1 MWQPSLYIKETL
13 RKFIRPRTYFCDQL
27 WTSVNIRINGD
38 VEACACA
45 PTKGPTFPLLSE
57 PIEKLL
63 NNEWFMDTRRYLL
76 GETNLPV
83 AAPDEEQGRIFECCV
98 NCPVSLQDRYY
109 INTMRLRLTEPRLIR
124 THRLK
129 PAPESL
135 LREKHA
141 NYKRMLSLL
150 RRPVTNIG
158 AFPIFAHIDP
168 SNVCNLRCPFCLVG
182 TGKLEQ
188 EPRGFMPFEL
198 FERLMERIGLYLIG
212 LELYRYGEPMLNP
225 DIVKM
230 IRLASQEYRTFCSI
244 STNFSMPLSDE
255 TIHDLIESGLSKLII
270 AADDVE
276 QPFYEK
282 YRRGGEIQ
290 TVLDNLE
297 RLIRFRKAAKSDYPR
312 IVWQNLIFRFNEK
325 RLKIIKSKVKKL
337 GVDIFQVA
345 TPLIPAHE
353 DYADWIPQSA
363 FERGKASKH
372 PVLIT
377 DVTISPLKLY
387 PAKEFHLRCRVRNAV
402 GKETWQAE
410 HGDDG
415 SIRIGVKLLDGSE
428 KLKYEMGRIHLP
440 KPLAPG
446 EEITL
451 ETTLTAPNVDGF
463 YFLKLGMVKE
473 NHFWFEFN
481 PRIQEKPAIIALH
494 VRRASEE

>member
-1 MWQPSLYIKETL
+1 MWQPSLYITEAL

-27 WTSVNIRINGD
+27 WTTVNIRINGD

-45 PTKGPTFPLLSE
+45 PTKGPTFPLFSE

-63 NNEWFMDTRRYLL
+63 NNEWFTGTRRYLL
-76 GETNLPV
+76 SEMNLPV
-83 AAPDEEQGRIFECCV
+83 AAPDGERGCVFECCV

-109 INTMRLRLTEPRLIR
+109 INIMRLRLTEPGLIR
-124 THRLK
+124 TRHLK
-129 PAPESL
+129 PAPASL

-141 NYKRMLSLL
+141 NYKRMLALL

-182 TGKLEQ
+182 AGKLEQ
-188 EPRGFMPFEL
+188 ELRGLMPFEL
-198 FERLMERIGLYLIG
+198 FERLMERIGPYLIG

-230 IRLASQEYRTFCSI
+230 IRLAAQEYRIFCSI

-255 TIHDLIESGLSKLII
+255 TLHDLVESGLSKLII

-282 YRRGGEIQ
+282 YRRGGGIQ
-290 TVLDNLE
+290 MVLGNLE
-297 RLIRFRKAAKSDYPR
+297 RLIRFRQSVKSVYPR

-325 RLKIIKSKVKKL
+325 RLKIIKSTVKKL
-337 GVDIFQVA
+337 GVDVFRVA
-345 TPLIPAHE
+345 TPYIPAHE

-372 PVLIT
+372 PVMIT

-387 PAKEFHLRCRVRNAV
+387 PAQEFHLRCRVRNAL
-402 GKETWQAE
+402 GRETWRAE

-415 SIRIGVKLLDGSE
+415 SIRVGVKLLDSFE

-451 ETTLTAPNVDGF
+451 ETTLTAPDAAGS
-463 YFLKLGMVKE
+463 YFLKLSMVKE
-473 NHFWFEFN
+473 NHYWFEYN
-481 PRIQEKPAIIALH
+481 PRIQEKPAVIALR
-494 VRRASEE
+494 VRRAGEG